1 MSTQQT
7 LAFLGH
13 LPFTVGNCCETKSYQ
28 HEPMKYQFEK
38 FYFLCNSLGIQK
50 EYFNLHHL
58 QSSLSTLKDYRSK
71 MYLTR
76 CAIWYYLHNLN
87 PPWVFFTFFKLYKW
101 YQIEEH
107 ITYVCIN
114 SFFTAF
120 QQLLLTVSA
129 FLDSIFSNHY
139 QQLTVFQLLVIL
151 WWFKF

>member
-101 YQIEEH
+101 YQIEERTTDATME
-107 ITYVCIN
+107 I
-114 SFFTAF
+114 
-120 QQLLLTVSA
+120 LLLEELVSKIKTNVLYSTTSLLN
-129 FLDSIFSNHY
+129 FL
-139 QQLTVFQLLVIL
+139 QLTS
-151 WWFKF
+151 